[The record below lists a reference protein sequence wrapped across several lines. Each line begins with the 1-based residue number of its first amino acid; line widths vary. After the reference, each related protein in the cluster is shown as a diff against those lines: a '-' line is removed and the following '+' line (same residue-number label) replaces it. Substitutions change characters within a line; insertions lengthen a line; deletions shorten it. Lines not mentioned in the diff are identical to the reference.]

1 MTTSQQV
8 QAQLPK
14 SNERLWVSDNGNV
27 LCDNH
32 AGTYLRTAI
41 QAKPKAKTHRT
52 PLDIWTSYSL
62 NRIGGLPCEVC
73 VDWSSL
79 VIEEN

>member
-8 QAQLPK
+8 QAQLSK
-14 SNERLWVSDNGNV
+14 SNERLWVSDNGDV

-32 AGTYLRTAI
+32 AGTYLRASI
-41 QAKPKAKTHRT
+41 QAKPKAKMHHT
-52 PLDIWTSYSL
+52 PLDTWTAYSL
-62 NRIGGLPCEVC
+62 NRPGGLPCEVC

-79 VIEEN
+79 VLEGN

>member
-14 SNERLWVSDNGNV
+14 SNERLWVSDNGDV

-32 AGTYLRTAI
+32 AGTYPHHWTLGLHIHSTDLVDFH
-41 QAKPKAKTHRT
+41 AKCA
-52 PLDIWTSYSL
+52 L
-62 NRIGGLPCEVC
+62 IGHL
-73 VDWSSL
+73 
-79 VIEEN
+79 